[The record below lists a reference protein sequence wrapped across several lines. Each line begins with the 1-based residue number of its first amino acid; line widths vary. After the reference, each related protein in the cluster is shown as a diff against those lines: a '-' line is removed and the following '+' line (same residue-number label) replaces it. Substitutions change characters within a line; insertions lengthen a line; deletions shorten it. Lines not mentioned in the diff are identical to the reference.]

1 MHAARCVRQSPGLTA
16 GATNAARRASL
27 QPVGIHLEPRRAG
40 FSGKSGLWDEAVL
53 WDTEPWM
60 CAIFQLL
67 SQQPPRGPLWPVLA
81 IATIDHF
88 KQAVLD
94 LEL

>member
-1 MHAARCVRQSPGLTA
+1 
-16 GATNAARRASL
+16 
-27 QPVGIHLEPRRAG
+27 
-40 FSGKSGLWDEAVL
+40 LWDEAVL